1 MKKRVF
7 FTILLSLILMSG
19 SLQPALAAQETQAAA
34 DEEVRDAEEE
44 AQAADEDAQAAE
56 NENESADQTE
66 ESETETEPETLE
78 NGEPR
83 LDSEACCVMDQKTGM
98 ILYQKNMDEKHYPAS
113 ITKILTAL
121 VFLEHIKS
129 LDEVVTFSEECWDGI
144 DHYANMNIDMIPGEK
159 LTAEQC
165 LYAMLVASA
174 NEVCNQV
181 AIYTAGSIPAFADM
195 MNERAARIGCTG
207 SHFVTPNG
215 LHDPDHYLTA
225 HDMALISREAMN
237 NETFRKI
244 TATPTYTI
252 KSTNMRKDP
261 IELGS
266 KHLILRESHVHDDAC
281 VGGKTG
287 WTEEANETLVT
298 FMDKNDMLLV
308 CVVLDNSKST
318 PCKDTLKAVNY
329 CYEQYTRSSIDQAA
343 AQAAAET
350 ETAAAETQQIGQETE
365 SPAAESA
372 PEQTKTTGSG
382 SPADRIVHYVLTHS
396 GILFPA
402 VGGGLVLL
410 SLFLVWVIKITGRKH

>member
-1 MKKRVF
+1 
-7 FTILLSLILMSG
+7 MS
-19 SLQPALAAQETQAAA
+19 
-34 DEEVRDAEEE
+34 VR
-44 AQAADEDAQAAE
+44 
-56 NENESADQTE
+56 
-66 ESETETEPETLE
+66 P
-78 NGEPR
+78 
-83 LDSEACCVMDQKTGM
+83 
-98 ILYQKNMDEKHYPAS
+98 
-113 ITKILTAL
+113 
-121 VFLEHIKS
+121 
-129 LDEVVTFSEECWDGI
+129 
-144 DHYANMNIDMIPGEK
+144 
-159 LTAEQC
+159 
-165 LYAMLVASA
+165 
-174 NEVCNQV
+174 
-181 AIYTAGSIPAFADM
+181 
-195 MNERAARIGCTG
+195 
-207 SHFVTPNG
+207 
-215 LHDPDHYLTA
+215 
-225 HDMALISREAMN
+225 N

-252 KSTNMRKDP
+252 KSTNMRKEP

-365 SPAAESA
+365 SPAAESV

-410 SLFLVWVIKITGRKH
+410 SLFLVWIIKITGRKR

>member
-1 MKKRVF
+1 MKKRAF
-7 FTILLSLILMSG
+7 FTILLSLLLMTS
-19 SLQPALAAQETQAAA
+19 SLQPALASQETS
-34 DEEVRDAEEE
+34 
-44 AQAADEDAQAAE
+44 AAE
-56 NENESADQTE
+56 AEASASDPEETT

-83 LDSEACCVMDQKTGM
+83 LDSKACCVMDQKTGM
-98 ILYQKNMDEKHYPAS
+98 VLYQKNMDEKHYPAS

-121 VFLEHIKS
+121 VFLEHIDS
-129 LDEVVTFSEECWDGI
+129 LGEVVTFSEDCWDGV
-144 DHYANMNIDMIPGEK
+144 DHYENMNIDMAAGEE

-181 AIYTAGSIPAFADM
+181 AIYTAGSVPAFADM

-252 KSTNMRKDP
+252 KSTNLRKDP

-298 FMDKNDMLLV
+298 FMNKNDMLLI

-329 CYEQYTRSSIDQAA
+329 CYEKYTRTSVDQAA

-350 ETAAAETQQIGQETE
+350 ETTAAETQQLQQETE
-365 SPAAESA
+365 SPAVETA
-372 PEQTKTTGSG
+372 PSEQTKTGSSG
-382 SPADRIVHYVLTHS
+382 SLADRIVHYVLTRS

-410 SLFLVWVIKITGRKH
+410 SLFLVWIIKITGRKR

>member
-1 MKKRVF
+1 MKKRAF
-7 FTILLSLILMSG
+7 FTILLSLLLMTS
-19 SLQPALAAQETQAAA
+19 SLQPALASQETAAA
-34 DEEVRDAEEE
+34 EAEASASDPEE
-44 AQAADEDAQAAE
+44 
-56 NENESADQTE
+56 TT

-83 LDSEACCVMDQKTGM
+83 LDSKACCVMDQKTGM
-98 ILYQKNMDEKHYPAS
+98 VLYQKNMDEKHYPAS

-121 VFLEHIKS
+121 VFLEHIDS
-129 LDEVVTFSEECWDGI
+129 LGEVVTFSEDCWDGV
-144 DHYANMNIDMIPGEK
+144 DHYENMNIDMAAGEE

-181 AIYTAGSIPAFADM
+181 AIYTAGSVPAFADM

-252 KSTNMRKDP
+252 KSTNLRKDP

-298 FMDKNDMLLV
+298 FMNKNDMLLI

-329 CYEQYTRSSIDQAA
+329 CYEKYTRTSVDQAA

-350 ETAAAETQQIGQETE
+350 ETTAAETQQLQQETE
-365 SPAAESA
+365 SPAVETA
-372 PEQTKTTGSG
+372 PSEQTKTASSG
-382 SPADRIVHYVLTHS
+382 SLADRIVHYVLTRS

-410 SLFLVWVIKITGRKH
+410 SLFLVWIIKITGRKR